1 MPDLAERIRDFV
13 ETAQPTVTM
22 DEVTHSLRSKQVGR
36 KYRGQTHR
44 RRWISTVG
52 LVAAAIILIGT
63 GLTLSGSSPSS
74 GFRTT
79 KWHAARSLSAAAQLP
94 STSHAAGWQLVDD
107 LMSTGWQQNTAG
119 PPPGGLD
126 CPTVSACYA
135 LSGAFPSAKVGAPLL
150 SESLYVSSDLGQSW
164 SVLPMP
170 SGFNPTTQLSCA
182 SAMSCY
188 VGGRIQSRSVFLSTP
203 DGGHQWTIMPL
214 SESGVLAFLSCRA
227 VSDCNAILG
236 PVSVVGTSG
245 LHGGPPVNESFM
257 RSTDGGASW
266 TVQALSVNGRVQS
279 LSCATALSCVLAGEK
294 SGLATNTFDGGFV
307 QSTGDGGVHWLSGQP
322 PADFSFGYN
331 IAVSCTTAS
340 DCMAVGVTS
349 IPNPQQ
355 CRVLGSHYVPP
366 PGADS
371 CSTSSTML
379 ISAVVTTTDGGLTWQ
394 LRPLPAD
401 IPNPQLT
408 TLSCASSTLC
418 WLGGQEAVPV
428 VIGNVHNDGSPVL
441 LGTTNGGSSWE
452 KVTFTVPPGAPNYDG
467 QSYLSIGLIGCPS
480 TQACVALGGAAQGAK
495 STPVYSYVSNATS

>member
-22 DEVTHSLRSKQVGR
+22 DEVTHTLHSKQLGR
-36 KYRGQTHR
+36 KSRGQTHR
-44 RRWISTVG
+44 RRWILTVG
-52 LVAAAIILIGT
+52 LVAAAIILIAT
-63 GLTLSGSSPSS
+63 GLTLAGSSSSS

-79 KWHAARSLSAAAQLP
+79 QWHAARSLSAAPTPPGSLH
-94 STSHAAGWQLVDD
+94 TAGWQLVDD
-107 LMSTGWQQNTAG
+107 LISTGWQQNTAG
-119 PPPGGLD
+119 PPPGGLA

-135 LSGAFPSAKVGAPLL
+135 LSGAFPSAKSGAPLL

-188 VGGRIQSRSVFLSTP
+188 VAGSIQSRSVFLSTP

-214 SESGVLAFLSCRA
+214 SESGVLVFLSCRA

-257 RSTDGGASW
+257 RSTDGGATW
-266 TVQALSVNGRVQS
+266 TAQALSVAGRVKS
-279 LSCATALSCVLAGEK
+279 LSCATDLSCVLAGETT
-294 SGLATNTFDGGFV
+294 GLDSTTFDAGFV
-307 QSTGDGGVHWLSGQP
+307 QSTRNGGAHWQNGQAP
-322 PADFSFGYN
+322 TNFSFGYN
-331 IAVSCTTAS
+331 IAVSCTTTS

-349 IPNPQQ
+349 IPNPDQ
-355 CRVLGSHYVPP
+355 CSGPNHLPP
-366 PGADS
+366 AGADS

-379 ISAVVTTTDGGLTWQ
+379 VSAVVTTTDEGSTWQ
-394 LRPLPAD
+394 LRGLPAD

-408 TLSCASSTLC
+408 TLSCASPTLC

-428 VIGNVHNDGSPVL
+428 VIGNVHNAGSPVL
-441 LGTTNGGSSWE
+441 LGTTNGGSSWA
-452 KVTFTVPPGAPNYDG
+452 KVTFTVPPGASNYDS
-467 QSYLSIGLIGCPS
+467 QSYLSIGLISCPS

-495 STPVYSYVSNATS
+495 STPVYSYISNATS